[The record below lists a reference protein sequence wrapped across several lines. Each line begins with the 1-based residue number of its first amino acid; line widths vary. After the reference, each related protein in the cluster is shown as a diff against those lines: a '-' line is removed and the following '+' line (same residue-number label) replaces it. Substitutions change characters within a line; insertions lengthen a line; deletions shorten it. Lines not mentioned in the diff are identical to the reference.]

1 MQNLV
6 FSAIL
11 VTLKP
16 FLITCVVDKPMVPF
30 LYDDLFE
37 VVKNATF
44 INVKPGFTK
53 NEFLLRLF
61 EKDLSEC

>member
-1 MQNLV
+1 M
-6 FSAIL
+6 
-11 VTLKP
+11 TLKP

>member
-1 MQNLV
+1 
-6 FSAIL
+6 
-11 VTLKP
+11 
-16 FLITCVVDKPMVPF
+16 MVPF

-37 VVKNATF
+37 VMKNVMF
-44 INVKPGFTK
+44 ISVKPDFTK